1 MQLRRC
7 IEQGFQWKAKLK
19 LTADIVH
26 LQHDETKYQDQTHW
40 HQGAMR
46 VSKFGQL
53 TVELRRDPL
62 KFLLFVDN
70 FTLNPFYPMP
80 KFQVVFEES
89 MVIQLPYWYLYLPR
103 FLYRRLFRI
112 FSKIWIFI
120 LQPFFSIW
128 PFLTIT
134 KVLKILFAT
143 TPIFW
148 TTFRFFLGD
157 KILKCT

>member
-120 LQPFFSIW
+120 LQPFFSI
-128 PFLTIT
+128 LTFFNHN
-134 KVLKILFAT
+134 KSFKN
-143 TPIFW
+143 
-148 TTFRFFLGD
+148 TFRNYTDFLNNFSIFPRG
-157 KILKCT
+157 